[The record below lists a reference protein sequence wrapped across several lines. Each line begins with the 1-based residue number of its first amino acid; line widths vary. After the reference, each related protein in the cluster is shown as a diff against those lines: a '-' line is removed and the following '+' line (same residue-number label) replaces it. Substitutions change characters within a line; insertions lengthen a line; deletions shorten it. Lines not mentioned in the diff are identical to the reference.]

1 MKVHRLVAAVFAI
14 VCAAPVAAFPAG
26 EPDTV
31 DKGSRLTLERI
42 FADRE
47 FDTESF
53 GPARWLPDG
62 SGYTILEESEPH
74 EGAFDIVLYEA
85 ATGVRT
91 VLVSAERLL
100 GDDSGGPLVVEDY
113 SWSDDGTR
121 LLIFT
126 NSTKVWRRNTR
137 GDYWLV
143 RLSDNSLTRLGG
155 DREPST
161 MMFAKLSPDAG
172 HVAWVDFSSKD
183 LFVQDLHTMEV
194 RRLTDDPGEHI
205 INGTSDWV
213 YEEEFGL
220 RDGFRWSPDGR
231 HIAYWQFDSEGVGTF
246 TLINNTADVY
256 PELTLLPYP
265 KVGTTNSAVRVGVI
279 PAAGGATTWFEP
291 EGDPRT
297 YYIPQMGWAA
307 NNEQIWLVRLNRLQ
321 NTAEVMLGDA
331 QTGALA
337 AVFTDR
343 DEAWIDMH
351 GDPEWLDDG
360 SSFTWLSERDG
371 WRHLYLVSRSGDE
384 VRLVT
389 AGDYDVIELAHIDEE
404 RGWAYFLASPND
416 PTSRALYR
424 TRLDV
429 GGEPERVT
437 AAEDGGSHRYQ
448 IAPEGRWAIHTSS
461 SRTQVPVTELVSLPE
476 HEVVRTLE
484 GNGKLRQAL
493 ASVDLATVSEFRVD
507 IGGLEV
513 DGWMMTPP
521 DFDPSRKYP
530 MLVYVYGEPAGQT
543 VANSWGRGGNLWYHM
558 LAQQGYVVASL
569 DNRGTPAPRGRD
581 WRKAVYRQIGIL
593 ASADQAAGVRAI
605 IRKFPFIDSERIASW
620 GWSGGGSM
628 TLNALFRYPELYCVG
643 MAVAFVADQ
652 RLYDTIY
659 QERYMGLP
667 EDNEAGY
674 REGSPVNHA
683 KHLTGDLLLIH
694 GTGDDNVH
702 YQNLE
707 LLVNELVA
715 HGKPFQMMAYPN
727 RSHSLSEG
735 KGTTM
740 HLYTLLT
747 DFLLEHLAPGPRG
760 TPAAAEP
767 EAYSLSGT
775 PLYAPSPRPEALAA
789 FEAAETSWE
798 ASPDDPDAI
807 IWYGRRAAYLGRY
820 REAISIFSLGVER
833 FPSDARFYR
842 HRGHRYVSTRQLENA
857 VADLEHAAWLI
868 EDSADQVEPDGMPNA
883 RGIPVSTLHT
893 NIWYHLGLAYY
904 LQGSYG
910 KAQEAYHAGLA
921 ATTNDD
927 MRVAFSHWLWMTL
940 RRLDRHDEAAAV
952 VAAIDP
958 ALDIIENDVYHRLC
972 LLYAG
977 RLDEAKLNSEAAD
990 GPSNAALA
998 YGLANWALVN
1008 GRTAAGREQLEAIVA
1023 GDGWAAFGH
1032 IAAEAD
1038 LARMARSESADP

>member
-1 MKVHRLVAAVFAI
+1 MVTTSSRPAAHLVITALSVMVVLAAAVQ
-14 VCAAPVAAFPAG
+14 AADETTDPA
-26 EPDTV
+26 P
-31 DKGSRLTLERI
+31 LTLERI

-47 FDTESF
+47 FEVETF
-53 GPARWLPDG
+53 GPARWLEDG

-91 VLVSAERLL
+91 VLVPAERLL
-100 GDDSGGPLVVEDY
+100 GDDAEDPLIVEDY

-137 GDYWLV
+137 GDYWLF

-161 MMFAKLSPDAG
+161 MMFAKLSPNASR
-172 HVAWVDFSSKD
+172 VAWVDFSSKD
-183 LFVQDLHTMEV
+183 LFVQDLDTLEV
-194 RRLTDDPGEHI
+194 HQLTDDPGEHI

-220 RDGFRWSPDGR
+220 RDGFRWSPDGS
-231 HIAYWQFDSEGVGTF
+231 HIAFWQFDSKGVGTF
-246 TLINNTADVY
+246 TLINNTVGIY

-279 PAAGGATTWFEP
+279 AVSGGATTWFEP
-291 EGDPRT
+291 EGDSRN
-297 YYIPQMGWAA
+297 YYIPQMGWTAD
-307 NNEQIWLVRLNRLQ
+307 NERIWLVRLNRLQ
-321 NTAEVMLGDA
+321 NTADVMLGDCSS
-331 QTGALA
+331 GALET
-337 AVFTDR
+337 VFTDR
-343 DEAWIDMH
+343 DAAWIDLRD
-351 GDPEWLDDG
+351 DPEWLDNG
-360 SSFTWLSERDG
+360 SRFAWLSERDG
-371 WRHLYLVSRSGDE
+371 WRHLYLVPRGGGAAE
-384 VRLVT
+384 LVT
-389 AGDYDVIELAHIDEE
+389 AGDYDVIDLAHIDEQG
-404 RGWAYFLASPND
+404 GWAYFLASPDD

-424 TRLDV
+424 TRLD
-429 GGEPERVT
+429 GGGQLERVSP
-437 AAEDGGSHRYQ
+437 EDDGGTHSYQ
-448 IAPEGRWAIHTSS
+448 ISPGARWAIHTFS
-461 SRTQVPVTELVSLPE
+461 SRTQPPVTQLVSLPG
-476 HEVVRTLE
+476 HEVARTLE
-484 GNGKLRQAL
+484 DNEKLRQAL
-493 ASVDLATVSEFRVD
+493 AGVDLATVSEFRVD

-543 VANSWGRGGNLWYHM
+543 VGDSWGRGGNLWYHL

-569 DNRGTPAPRGRD
+569 DNRGTPAPRGRA
-581 WRKAVYRQIGIL
+581 WRKSVYRQIGIL
-593 ASADQAAGVRAI
+593 ASADQAAGVRAMI
-605 IRKFPFIDSERIASW
+605 EKFPFIDSERIGSW

-628 TLNALFRYPELYCVG
+628 TLNALFRYPELYSMG

-667 EDNEAGY
+667 DDNEEGY

-683 KHLTGDLLLIH
+683 KNLAGDLLLIH

-707 LLVNELVA
+707 LLVDELVA
-715 HGKPFQMMAYPN
+715 QGKQFEMMAYPN
-727 RSHSLSEG
+727 RSHGISEG
-735 KGTTM
+735 EGTTM

-760 TPAAAEP
+760 APAAADP

-789 FEAAETSWE
+789 FEAAKTRWE
-798 ASPDDPDAI
+798 ANPDDPDAI
-807 IWYGRRAAYLGRY
+807 IWYGRRTAYLGRY

-833 FPSDARFYR
+833 FPSDARFSR
-842 HRGHRYVSTRQLENA
+842 HRGHRYVSTRQFDNA

-868 EDSADQVEPDGMPNA
+868 EDTDDEVEPDGMPNA
-883 RGIPVSTLHT
+883 RGIPVSSLHT

-904 LQGSYG
+904 LQGNYG

-940 RRLDRHDEAAAV
+940 RRLEHDDEAAAV
-952 VAAIDP
+952 VASISPD
-958 ALDIIENDVYHRLC
+958 LDIIENDAYHRLC

-977 RLDEAKLNSEAAD
+977 RLDEKALIGD
-990 GPSNAALA
+990 GAGGPASAALA
-998 YGLANWALVN
+998 YGLANWALEN
-1008 GRTAAGREQLEAIVA
+1008 GRTAEGREQLETIVA

-1038 LARMARSESADP
+1038 LTRMAD